1 MIFPLV
7 NIITFLS
14 IIALILAIR
23 SSVVC
28 IYIEYKIGP
37 IFYFFFKDKE
47 INVVNILLIPG
58 TGASTISV
66 TDKKTN
72 KKVYAW
78 VGNTDYI
85 KNGTN
90 FMTCHWNRKTK

>member
-1 MIFPLV
+1 M
-7 NIITFLS
+7 
-14 IIALILAIR
+14 
-23 SSVVC
+23 
-28 IYIEYKIGP
+28 KIN
-37 IFYFFFKDKE
+37 D
-47 INVVNILLIPG
+47 VNILLIPG

>member
-1 MIFPLV
+1 M
-7 NIITFLS
+7 
-14 IIALILAIR
+14 
-23 SSVVC
+23 
-28 IYIEYKIGP
+28 
-37 IFYFFFKDKE
+37 
-47 INVVNILLIPG
+47 NILLIPG

-90 FMTCHWNRKTK
+90 FMTCHWNRKTKQVEPFCKNYYNTSVEDGIKNC